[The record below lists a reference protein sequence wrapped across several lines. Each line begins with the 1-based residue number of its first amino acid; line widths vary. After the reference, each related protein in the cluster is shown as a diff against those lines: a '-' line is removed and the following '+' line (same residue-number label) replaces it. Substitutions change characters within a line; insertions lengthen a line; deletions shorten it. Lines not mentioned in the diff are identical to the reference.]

1 MSVTILVASGD
12 SKRLRRLTS
21 LVESEGAKSVA
32 ADSASEA
39 LRLFHLRSPDLT
51 VLYVDPE
58 DDISLEL
65 CRDMRTLRAAKKRAI
80 LVVATKES
88 RRQAFEAGCDAFV
101 PRQTDTA
108 PLDHA
113 LRRFLMDAQR
123 KAKAVA

>member
-123 KAKAVA
+123 QAKAVA